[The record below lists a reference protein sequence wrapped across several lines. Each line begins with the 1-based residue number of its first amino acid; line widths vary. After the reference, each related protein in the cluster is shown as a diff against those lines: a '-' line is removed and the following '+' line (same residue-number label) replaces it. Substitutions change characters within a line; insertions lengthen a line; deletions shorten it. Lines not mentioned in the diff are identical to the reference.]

1 MAGVQGRP
9 GRADVQAERCRVTR
23 PESANV
29 WAERSLAG
37 VDPCRLPAD
46 KRRVDLGAVG
56 VRGER
61 TGRRSARDGVA
72 PRPLA
77 HCARAAAPARAWWS
91 WRRLGR
97 SAVSATDARPPGLE
111 AGAPAELC
119 EHRAARPTAS
129 ECVSVGTPPPKPG
142 ALPGAAR
149 CAGAGVVGAAGRGHA
164 RRWASIPSFV
174 LGREGR
180 ASVERVLRGGE
191 EAPSHFLRSS
201 RTPCV
206 C

>member
-1 MAGVQGRP
+1 M
-9 GRADVQAERCRVTR
+9 
-23 PESANV
+23 
-29 WAERSLAG
+29 
-37 VDPCRLPAD
+37 
-46 KRRVDLGAVG
+46 
-56 VRGER
+56 
-61 TGRRSARDGVA
+61 
-72 PRPLA
+72 
-77 HCARAAAPARAWWS
+77 
-91 WRRLGR
+91 
-97 SAVSATDARPPGLE
+97 SATDAGPPGLE

-164 RRWASIPSFV
+164 RRWACIPSFV